1 MCIFVCF
8 VTIYLLYMVSLYKQN
23 NWIAA
28 AVSIVSIFTNLI
40 LFIKTMF
47 GDPGISPQIYM
58 HYIKMEFSP
67 KYDIGLEDEE
77 PNDDLENGSSN
88 SVTQRGAKKISAKQ
102 PDMMAQYKKEV
113 IDNLNYLPKYWMK
126 DEKTKILFCEKCNC
140 EVTAKMEHCI
150 DCQVCVNKID
160 HHCIFF
166 SKCIGGGN
174 ACSFYASIGLLIFNF
189 ALIGVSAMFWADWDE
204 FNF

>member
-8 VTIYLLYMVSLYKQN
+8 VTVYLLYMVSLYKQN

-77 PNDDLENGSSN
+77 PNDDLENGSST
-88 SVTQRGAKKISAKQ
+88 SVTQRGAKKIS
-102 PDMMAQYKKEV
+102 
-113 IDNLNYLPKYWMK
+113 PK
-126 DEKTKILFCEKCNC
+126 
-140 EVTAKMEHCI
+140 
-150 DCQVCVNKID
+150 
-160 HHCIFF
+160 
-166 SKCIGGGN
+166 
-174 ACSFYASIGLLIFNF
+174 
-189 ALIGVSAMFWADWDE
+189 
-204 FNF
+204 